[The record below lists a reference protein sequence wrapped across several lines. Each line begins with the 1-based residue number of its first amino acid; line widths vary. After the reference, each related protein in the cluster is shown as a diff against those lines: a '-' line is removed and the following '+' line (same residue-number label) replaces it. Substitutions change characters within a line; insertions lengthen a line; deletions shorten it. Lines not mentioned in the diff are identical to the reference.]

1 MGFFNWVAEKA
12 TSAIG
17 SVVSTIGSA
26 VTKVGKIAHND
37 KIENAGRAI
46 KAFGDNLA
54 GDIGKTG
61 SYDSTSG
68 DVRQT

>member
-26 VTKVGKIAHND
+26 VTKVGKITHND

-54 GDIGKTG
+54 
-61 SYDSTSG
+61 
-68 DVRQT
+68 